1 MCAPP
6 NPADAGAQPSA
17 LSRLAA
23 TAPTAAVAPTTGAAC
38 DPTLTPDARRRNVA
52 LAIAAPLGATLV
64 YGLQRLNP
72 VNPVALLA
80 RMEERSLALPDALA
94 TGRPTLVE
102 FYAPWCTSCKESAPG
117 MMRLQAQFQGR
128 VNFVVINGDD
138 PRNLDLVRLFE
149 VDGIPHLALVG
160 SDRKLAGTL
169 IGAVPERVVE
179 SSLSA
184 LAKGEPLPYGGQS

>member
-1 MCAPP
+1 
-6 NPADAGAQPSA
+6 
-17 LSRLAA
+17 
-23 TAPTAAVAPTTGAAC
+23 
-38 DPTLTPDARRRNVA
+38 
-52 LAIAAPLGATLV
+52 
-64 YGLQRLNP
+64 
-72 VNPVALLA
+72 
-80 RMEERSLALPDALA
+80 
-94 TGRPTLVE
+94 
-102 FYAPWCTSCKESAPG
+102 